1 MSNIKNLLTFLL
13 EQHEPSPDYVL
24 FWDCDGVLAS
34 FENGIT
40 ANPEYLKQNAILAQ
54 ITKDMFGREVGRE
67 ELKPML
73 VGFQKDPQMKA
84 LKRQFYATEEQVYKS
99 AEKEGFFANLEVM
112 PGAKRMFEKGNAM
125 VSTDPKILTAPI
137 SNSSFCEPEKRQWV
151 AKHFGVPDSDIIV
164 DQEKFKYA
172 APNHIL
178 IDDRRRSIDPWRA
191 AGGIGILHTSPEDTL
206 KQLEEIIYSGQGL
219 VK

>member
-24 FWDCDGVLAS
+24 FWDLDGTIS
-34 FENGIT
+34 DFKTGIDSSPT
-40 ANPEYLKQNAILAQ
+40 FLEQDAKLSQM
-54 ITKDMFGREVGRE
+54 TKDMFGREVNRE

-73 VGFQKDPQMKA
+73 MGFQKDPQMKE
-84 LKRQFYATEEQVYKS
+84 LKRLFYIVQDELYDVAKR
-99 AEKEGFFANLEVM
+99 EGFFLNLEPM
-112 PGAKRMFEKGNAM
+112 PGAKRMFEKANAM
-125 VSTDPKILTAPI
+125 VSTEPKILTAPVD
-137 SNSSFCEPEKRQWV
+137 SPFCEPEKRQWV
-151 AKHFGVPDSDIIV
+151 AKHIGIPDKDVIV
-164 DQEKFKYA
+164 DHDKAKYA

-206 KQLEEIIYSGQGL
+206 KQLEEIIYGTR
-219 VK
+219 